1 MARLLGFIG
10 NRPDLGARGI
20 AVDASAFEVRGADR
34 SNAER
39 ATGQSSERASEG
51 ALGWGVGFYQ
61 GGEILLKRRPVDDRK
76 RIDFSEIVK
85 DIKADVLV
93 GHIRNAT
100 VGALKTENTHPFR
113 YRQWLFAQ
121 TGTVEKIDVL
131 RGRLRDSLPQFLAR
145 DVRGDTD
152 AELVFY
158 LFLSFLHDG
167 GVLDRSVVDAGEARS
182 ALRSSIA
189 LLDRLS
195 AEEGES
201 PAPLN
206 IVLACGEYVIGARRG
221 PNMVHQFMH
230 GKAALE
236 RLFGSEGLNRMKVNH
251 LAECRLSMVAS
262 DFDDRVPSGW
272 TELATKTM
280 VTLSRTDEPA
290 LEPL

>member
-20 AVDASAFEVRGADR
+20 ALDAAAFEVRGG
-34 SNAER
+34 AER
-39 ATGQSSERASEG
+39 SSSATPEKSSEAG
-51 ALGWGVGFYQ
+51 LGWGVGFYQ

-76 RIDFSEIVK
+76 RIGFAELIK

-121 TGTVEKIDVL
+121 TGTVPKIDVL

-167 GVLDRSVVDAGEARS
+167 SSLDRTVVDPSDARA
-182 ALRSSIA
+182 ALRSSIS

-195 AEEGES
+195 AEEGEG
-201 PAPLN
+201 PPPLN
-206 IVLACGEYVIGARRG
+206 VVVACGDYVIGARRAAPMG
-221 PNMVHQFMH
+221 YQLVH

-236 RLFGSEGLNRMKVNH
+236 RLFGSEGLSRMKVPH
-251 LAECRLSMVAS
+251 LSSCRLSMVAS
-262 DFDDRVPSGW
+262 DFDDRLPSGW
-272 TELATKTM
+272 TELAEKTM
-280 VTLSRTDEPA
+280 VTLTRTDEPSLEA
-290 LEPL
+290 L